1 MNRVLTYWTSLASR
15 RRKLILWSVGLALFY
30 TLFGFLILPLIVKH
44 IAIKQLSK
52 QLDREVTIRSVRINP
67 YVLSGT
73 IRGLL
78 VKDKDGEP
86 FLSLEEAYANFQ
98 LSSFFGKPWVFKEIH
113 TTRPFIRAQI
123 NKDYTF
129 NFSDLAKKFSQP
141 SPAPPKPSKPL
152 FLHVNLLQIWGASA
166 SFTDLTPSTPFHRL
180 IGPLQITLTHFHTD
194 PNNENPYAFNGTT
207 DSGEKFFW
215 RGQF

>member
-1 MNRVLTYWTSLASR
+1 MAQVLKIWKTLPPR
-15 RRKLILWSVGLALFY
+15 RRKLILWAVGLVLFY
-30 TLFGFLILPLIVKH
+30 TLFGFVILPLIVKH
-44 IAIKQLSK
+44 IAIKQLSE

-67 YVLSGT
+67 YVLSGS

-113 TTRPFIRAQI
+113 TTQPFIRVQI

-129 NFSDLAKKFSQP
+129 NFSDLATKFSKP
-141 SPAPPKPSKPL
+141 SPAPPKPTKPL
-152 FLHVNLLQIWGASA
+152 FLHINLLQIWGASA
-166 SFTDLTPSTPFHRL
+166 SFT
-180 IGPLQITLTHFHTD
+180 
-194 PNNENPYAFNGTT
+194 
-207 DSGEKFFW
+207 
-215 RGQF
+215 